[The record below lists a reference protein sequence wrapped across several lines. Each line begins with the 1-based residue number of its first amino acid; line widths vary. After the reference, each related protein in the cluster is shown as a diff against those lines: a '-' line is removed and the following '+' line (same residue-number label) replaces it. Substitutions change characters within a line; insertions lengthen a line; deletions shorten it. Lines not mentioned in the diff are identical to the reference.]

1 MRLPGE
7 QEAPYNSF
15 LICLDDPESQDH
27 VASDLLENNNVLSVS
42 FSADS
47 DQQFRDIVGSLT
59 YIVLVI
65 IVCAGALAFVV
76 LYNLANINVEERVRE
91 IATIKVLGF
100 YDREVSAYIYRESI
114 LSSLLGIGVGLLLGI
129 PFLRFI
135 IRTAEVDAVMFNPA
149 LSPTMFLFSALLSLL
164 FSLVVNL
171 AMHFRLKKI
180 DMVQSLKSIE

>member
-1 MRLPGE
+1 M
-7 QEAPYNSF
+7 
-15 LICLDDPESQDH
+15 
-27 VASDLLENNNVLSVS
+27 
-42 FSADS
+42 
-47 DQQFRDIVGSLT
+47 
-59 YIVLVI
+59 
-65 IVCAGALAFVV
+65 
-76 LYNLANINVEERVRE
+76 
-91 IATIKVLGF
+91 LGF

>member
-1 MRLPGE
+1 M
-7 QEAPYNSF
+7 
-15 LICLDDPESQDH
+15 
-27 VASDLLENNNVLSVS
+27 
-42 FSADS
+42 
-47 DQQFRDIVGSLT
+47 T

>member
-1 MRLPGE
+1 M
-7 QEAPYNSF
+7 
-15 LICLDDPESQDH
+15 
-27 VASDLLENNNVLSVS
+27 LSVS

-47 DQQFRDIVGSLT
+47 GQQFRDIVGSLT